1 MALPDGRVAFID
13 FGIVGRVPPSI
24 WQAIQDGG
32 AALAAEDFEGL
43 ARALVT
49 MGAADDVDVAQFG
62 RDLEA
67 LFASLNDV
75 QPDIVLAETAPGV
88 ATAAVSVDDDQITD
102 VLLKLVQL
110 ADRNGIKLPREFGLL
125 VKQALYFDRYTRL
138 LAPEMDV
145 LRDDRLKVVTDRA
158 GALDV

>member
-1 MALPDGRVAFID
+1 
-13 FGIVGRVPPSI
+13 
-24 WQAIQDGG
+24 
-32 AALAAEDFEGL
+32 
-43 ARALVT
+43 

-145 LRDDRLKVVTDRA
+145 LRDDRLKVVMDRA